1 MRIAVTG
8 KHGQVVSSLI
18 ERGRL
23 SGLEITALGRPELDL
38 ADPDSIRRSLLDA
51 KADVIVSAAAY
62 TAVDKAETDQANVFE
77 VNTRGPASIANFAA
91 EHGIPLVHIS
101 TDYVFSGEKP
111 TPYCEDD
118 HPSPTSV
125 YGRSK
130 LAGEDAV
137 AEASPNHVILRT
149 SWVYS
154 PFGNNF
160 LKTML
165 RLAETQ
171 DVVSVVADQH
181 GTPTSAL
188 DIADAI
194 IEVSRQLTSTRD
206 PSLRGRF
213 HLSGTGETTWAGFAE
228 VIFERLYTRSG
239 RRSQVKRIPSRDYP
253 TPAKR
258 PANSRLSSK
267 KLANSYGIILP
278 EWEKSTVATV
288 DRLLERK
295 TD

>member
-18 ERGRL
+18 ERGRFDRV
-23 SGLEITALGRPELDL
+23 EITALGRPELDL

-62 TAVDKAETDQANVFE
+62 TAVDKAETDEANAFD
-77 VNTRGPASIANFAA
+77 VNARGPLAIANFAA

-111 TPYCEDD
+111 TPYTEDD
-118 HPSPTSV
+118 RPSPTSV
-125 YGRSK
+125 YGLSK
-130 LAGEDAV
+130 LAGENAV
-137 AEASPNHVILRT
+137 ANAGPDHVILRT

-165 RLAETQ
+165 RLAETR
-171 DVVSVVADQH
+171 DVVNVVSDQH

-194 IEVSRQLTSTRD
+194 LEVSRQLTSNPDAR
-206 PSLRGRF
+206 LRGRF
-213 HLSGTGETTWAGFAE
+213 HLSGTGEATWADFAE
-228 VIFERLYTRSG
+228 VIFERLYTRTG
-239 RRSQVKRIPSRDYP
+239 RCPKVKRIPSEDYP

-267 KLANSYGIILP
+267 KLADSYGLILP

-288 DRLLERK
+288 DRLLER
-295 TD
+295 